1 MKKLN
6 DKDKNKS
13 KIPDFTSYEEEAKWW
28 ESHNLADYQ
37 DEFKTVKVKFGKNLS
52 AGLNI
57 RLDPATLDKL
67 RKEASQKGIGP
78 TTLVRMLI
86 FEHFHQQL

>member
-1 MKKLN
+1 MNKLKNEKEKK
-6 DKDKNKS
+6 S
-13 KIPDFTSYEEEAKWW
+13 RIPEFANYEEEAKWW

-37 DEFKTVKVKFGKNLS
+37 DEFKTVKVKFAKNLS

-57 RLDPATLDKL
+57 RLDRTTLTQL
-67 RKEASQKGIGP
+67 RKEANKKGIGP

-86 FEHFHQQL
+86 LEHFQQQI

>member
-1 MKKLN
+1 MKQL
-6 DKDKNKS
+6 KNKNENKS
-13 KIPDFTSYEEEAKWW
+13 RIPDFTSYEEEAKWW

-57 RLDPATLDKL
+57 RLDPTMLSKL
-67 RKEASQKGIGP
+67 RDEASKKGIGP

-86 FEHFHQQL
+86 MDHFQQQI

>member
-1 MKKLN
+1 MKQM
-6 DKDKNKS
+6 KNKNEKKS
-13 KIPDFTSYEEEAKWW
+13 KIPEFKSYEEEAKWW
-28 ESHNLADYQ
+28 ETHNLADFQ

-57 RLDPATLDKL
+57 RLDPDTLTKL
-67 RKEASQKGIGP
+67 RKEASSKGIGP

-86 FEHFHQQL
+86 MEHIHQ